1 MRWLKIMLLINGVV
15 SLAYAFSNYFM
26 PTSFFAPSDA
36 AAGWGLDA
44 VKLIGAGYLPLAIV
58 QLGSWWATDRFSIR
72 LVAYASI
79 IYAAAFALNAFL
91 AKSGSSDPFHT
102 YGMGVAGAWGVVALL
117 YAWLIYRERS
127 AAA

>member
-1 MRWLKIMLLINGVV
+1 MRWLKYLLVVNGLA
-15 SLAYAFSNYFM
+15 SLAYAFSNYFL

-36 AAGWGLDA
+36 AGWGLDA
-44 VKLIGAGYLPLAIV
+44 VKLVGAGYLPLAII

-72 LVAYASI
+72 LIAYASI
-79 IYAAAFALNAFL
+79 VYAAAFAANAFL

-102 YGMGVAGAWGVVALL
+102 YGTVVAAAWAVVTLL

-127 AAA
+127 EAA